1 MNRILIVDD
10 DQAMCEMLETA
21 LARRNFTVR
30 WFLRADEALA
40 CLQEDID
47 TALVDINMPGMSG
60 IEFCERVAANRP
72 DVPVIIMTAFG
83 SLETAISAM
92 RAGAY
97 DFVTKPVE
105 MELLV
110 IALQRAV
117 SHRALQQ
124 QVKVLSQSGAEHG
137 FAEIIGESQPMRRF
151 FEQLR
156 RVADIDTT
164 VLVLGESGAGK
175 ELVAK
180 ALHEEGRRK
189 PAPFVPI
196 NCSALPENLLESELF
211 GHKQGAFTDAKND
224 RQGLFMAANGG
235 TLFLDEVGEIPLA
248 LQPKLL
254 RVLEERRVRPV
265 GGSRE
270 RPFDVRIIAATNRD
284 LETDVEEGLF
294 REDLYYRLNV
304 IQLEIPPLRARGADI
319 LLLARHFIKIFAA
332 KADKDNIALSEKAA
346 QKLLAYSWP
355 GNVRE
360 LRNAVERAVAL
371 GRFEQLMVED
381 FPEKIWNY
389 QSRHI
394 LVGAEDP
401 TELVSLAEVERRYI
415 LHVLKA
421 VAGNRTLAART
432 LQLDRKTL
440 YRKLQNYDAVDANI
454 DGIVKSRKAAL
465 RPY

>member
-1 MNRILIVDD
+1 MKMANTILIVDD
-10 DQAMCEMLETA
+10 DQAMCEMLEAA
-21 LARRNFTVR
+21 LSRKNFVCR
-30 WFLRADEALA
+30 WFLKADEALA
-40 CLQEDID
+40 CLHEDID

-60 IEFCERVAANRP
+60 IEFCERAVANRP

-83 SLETAISAM
+83 SLETAIASM

-105 MELLV
+105 LELLV

-117 SHRALQQ
+117 AHRALQR
-124 QVKVLSQSGAEHG
+124 QVKILSQRGDARG
-137 FAEIIGESQPMRRF
+137 FAGLLGESLVMNRF

-156 RVADIDTT
+156 RVAETDTS
-164 VLVLGESGAGK
+164 VLILGESGVGK
-175 ELVAK
+175 ELAAK

-189 PAPFVPI
+189 DAPFMPI

-224 RQGLFMAANGG
+224 RRGLFMDANGG
-235 TLFLDEVGEIPLA
+235 TIFLDEVGEIPLL

-254 RVLEERRVRPV
+254 RALEERRVRPV

-270 RPFDVRIIAATNRD
+270 TEFDVRIIAATNRD
-284 LETDVEEGLF
+284 LESDVEEGLF

-304 IQLEIPPLRARGADI
+304 IQLEIPPLRARGTDI
-319 LLLARHFIKIFAA
+319 LLLTRHFIKIFAA
-332 KADKDNIALSEKAA
+332 NSGRGELSLAEPAA
-346 QKLLAYSWP
+346 RKLLTYSWP

-371 GRFEQLMVED
+371 GRYEQLVVED

-389 QSRHI
+389 QSEHI

-401 TELVSLAEVERRYI
+401 NELIPLAEVEQRYI

-421 VAGNRTLAART
+421 VGGNRTMAARI
-432 LQLDRKTL
+432 LKLDRKTL
-440 YRKLQNYDAVDANI
+440 YRKLQSYDKV
-454 DGIVKSRKAAL
+454 
-465 RPY
+465 

>member
-1 MNRILIVDD
+1 MASRILIVDD

-21 LARRNFTVR
+21 LARRKFEAQ
-30 WFLRADEALA
+30 WCLAADKALA
-40 CLQEDID
+40 RLRDETFD

-60 IEFCERVAANRP
+60 IEFCERVVANRP
-72 DVPVIIMTAFG
+72 DMPVIIMTAFG
-83 SLETAISAM
+83 SLETAIAAM

-105 MELLV
+105 LELLA
-110 IALQRAV
+110 IALERAV
-117 SHRALQQ
+117 DHRALQQ
-124 QVKVLSQSGAEHG
+124 QVKVLSQTSEDHHG
-137 FAEIIGESQPMRRF
+137 LAGLIGESQPMRVF
-151 FEQLR
+151 FDQLR
-156 RVADIDTT
+156 RVAATDTS
-164 VLVLGESGAGK
+164 VLILGESGVGK
-175 ELVAK
+175 ELAAK
-180 ALHEEGRRK
+180 ALHEEGSRQK
-189 PAPFVPI
+189 APFVPL

-211 GHKQGAFTDAKND
+211 GHKQGAFTDARND
-224 RQGLFMAANGG
+224 RQGLFMQANGG
-235 TLFLDEVGEIPLA
+235 TLFLDEVGEIPPP

-254 RVLEERRVRPV
+254 RALEERRVRPV
-265 GGSRE
+265 GGTRE
-270 RPFDVRIIAATNRD
+270 HKFDVRIIAATNRD
-284 LETDVEEGLF
+284 LETAVEEGLF

-332 KADKDNIALSEKAA
+332 KTGKTNLSLSEKAA
-346 QKLLAYSWP
+346 HKLLSYSWP

-389 QSRHI
+389 QSEHI

-401 TELVSLAEVERRYI
+401 TELIPLAEVERRYI

-421 VAGNRTLAART
+421 VGGNRTLAART
-432 LQLDRKTL
+432 LKLDRKTL
-440 YRKLQNYDAVDANI
+440 YRKLQSYDIPPEPAR
-454 DGIVKSRKAAL
+454 G
-465 RPY
+465 